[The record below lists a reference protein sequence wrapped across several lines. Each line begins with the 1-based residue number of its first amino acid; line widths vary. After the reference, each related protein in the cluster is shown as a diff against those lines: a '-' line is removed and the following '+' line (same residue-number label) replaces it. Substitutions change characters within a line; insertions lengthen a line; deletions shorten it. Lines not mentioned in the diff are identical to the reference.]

1 MDHEIAFLKYHKDWV
16 NFVSLGMLDFGH
28 KSGFICW
35 FLGQWV
41 KSGYDG
47 FNYYYHYF
55 PVKGC
60 YYSKVTGAERI
71 NSLLLICVSYIWTQS
86 FHSFS
91 PVWTQIAFSRRAQIC
106 CLTWQLLFFLP
117 FSKLCLL
124 CSCFFFF
131 PCFSAL
137 WHQRC
142 VCFTD
147 RRVDHCQEFIIL
159 FCQYLSS
166 ISNSSNNLLDFYI
179 CTE

>member
-1 MDHEIAFLKYHKDWV
+1 MEHEITFLKYHKDWV
-16 NFVSLGMLDFGH
+16 NFVSLAMLDFGH

-41 KSGYDG
+41 KSGHDG

-55 PVKGC
+55 SVKGC

-106 CLTWQLLFFLP
+106 YLTWQLLFFLP

-131 PCFSAL
+131 FSL
-137 WHQRC
+137 PLLLCC
-142 VCFTD
+142 VTPEMCLFY
-147 RRVDHCQEFIIL
+147 RQEGRSLPGIHNPL
-159 FCQYLSS
+159 LSVL
-166 ISNSSNNLLDFYI
+166 IFHFKLL
-179 CTE
+179 